1 MRRRRRSPKVPIL
14 PLILL
19 DVAVLS
25 LSFTEAFFLRFKA
38 GLPVP
43 KGIPNFSEYLQV
55 LPYVTLVCI
64 GVFWFYKLYDL
75 RKGEPYTAHFSELV
89 KAMSLSAVILVSLT
103 FFRRPGET
111 EIPYSRYMV
120 ALSYVISMGNLALG
134 RYFLL
139 KFLLQWEKRKGLLP
153 KMLVLGTGEK
163 AQHLSSRFR
172 SAHIFGYE
180 LMGFVRMEGDGSMGS
195 GDRVLGGMEGLPEI
209 LEQERPDEVI
219 LTHGDLSR
227 QELLDIILECD
238 RHMAELRIVPDLLDM
253 VTSSVDIEAF
263 MGLTTMRVKEL
274 PLDRGVNRL
283 MKRSMDFLLSGMG
296 MVVLSPLLLAVSYCV
311 RRDSPGP
318 VLYKQ
323 RRVGQDGRRF
333 NIYKFRSMRSD
344 AEEQSGPVLA
354 SEDDPRRT
362 RIGAFLRKSNLDELP
377 QLWNVFRGDMSL
389 VGPRPERPHF
399 VDQFKYDVPR
409 YMSRHRVKSGM
420 TGWAQIHGLRGQT
433 PIAERVRYDLY
444 YVENWSLLLDLRI
457 LLKTFAATQN
467 AY

>member
-1 MRRRRRSPKVPIL
+1 MRRKRRSPKVPVL
-14 PLILL
+14 PLVIL
-19 DVAVLS
+19 DVAVLA
-25 LSFTEAFFLRFKA
+25 LSFSEAFFLRFKA

-43 KGIPNFSEYLQV
+43 KGVPAFSEYLR
-55 LPYVTLVCI
+55 LIPYVTAVCI
-64 GVFWFYKLYDL
+64 AIFWMYKLYDI
-75 RKGEPYTAHFSELV
+75 RKGEPYTAHFSELF
-89 KAMSLSAVILVSLT
+89 KALSLSAVILVALT
-103 FFRRPGET
+103 FFRRPYET
-111 EIPYSRYMV
+111 RLLYSRYMV
-120 ALSYVISMGNLALG
+120 GISYLISMANLALG
-134 RYFLL
+134 RYLLL
-139 KFLLQWEKRKGLLP
+139 KFLLQWEKRKGRLP
-153 KMLVLGTGEK
+153 RMLVLGTGEK
-163 AQHLSSRFR
+163 AQHLSSRFS
-172 SAHIFGYE
+172 SAHVFGYE
-180 LMGFVRMEGDGSMGS
+180 LAGFVRMEGDAGTGLD
-195 GDRVLGGMEGLPEI
+195 GRVLGEMDRLSEI
-209 LEQERPDEVI
+209 LEGEKPDEVI

-227 QELLDIILECD
+227 EELLEIILECD
-238 RHMAELRIVPDLLDM
+238 RHMVELRIVPDLLDM

-274 PLDRGVNRL
+274 PLDRGINRA
-283 MKRSMDFLLSGMG
+283 MKRSMDLAFSAGGL
-296 MVVLSPLLLAVSYCV
+296 VVLSPFLLAVSYCV
-311 RRDSPGP
+311 KRDSSGP

-333 NIYKFRSMRSD
+333 NIYKFRSMKTD
-344 AEEQSGPVLA
+344 AEEKCGPVLA

-362 RIGAFLRKSNLDELP
+362 RFGAFLRRTNLDELP
-377 QLWNVFRGDMSL
+377 QLWNVLRGDMSL

-457 LLKTFAATQN
+457 LLKTFGATQN